1 MINEQQLLDKYY
13 SNNASKLHS
22 IVHQIMMKNKIY
34 CADKDDFY
42 SIANESFIQ
51 SLKDFNRK
59 HGISVEFD
67 NYMCVYLNEQQEDE
81 FKRYLYTS
89 ISNRIKSEIT
99 KRNTFM
105 RQADKFSISLDK
117 PINEQENVTIGDTI
131 ASDFDMDKK
140 LGFSADERVEQYLN
154 SLSNTQRNMVEMK
167 MNGYQRKEIKDQL
180 GLTKFEYEDNMRA
193 IKQNKLIPLFSKNQN
208 DGQYRKVEQMK
219 EKIEETLTMDLDTTD
234 SYRTDKYTLYSL
246 LESKK
251 DGEINCHYISQRVPF
266 VWDSEKENKFFSR
279 ILNNQPIPEIILC
292 ETIENNVKVSYL
304 VEGLQRLS
312 YAEAFKENLMP
323 IRAKGAEYTLI
334 KYKKYELDE
343 NGNKII
349 DQEGKPKFV
358 IDTFDI
364 VNKYYRDLPEFLQKR
379 FNNFNITVTTFFN
392 CTEEIINYHIRNYNN
407 HISMTKAQ
415 YGITSVSNET
425 SRSIKAISE
434 NHPFFKNHVKCSHTY
449 RKKGVLDEVV
459 ARSIISV
466 YFLDF
471 WSPRLIKILEFIDNN
486 VTQNY
491 FEGLTKL
498 LDRLTLVVD
507 DSVKDLFNTT
517 NTYIWFAV
525 FHKFTKLNMTD
536 SRFIEF
542 MREFQSS
549 LHEKKINGI
558 SYEDVNS
565 RCTKDTKTVNAK
577 INVITDLMNDYL
589 QIEDTEESIA
599 I

>member
-1 MINEQQLLDKYY
+1 MLTEQQLLDNYY
-13 SNNASKLHS
+13 SNNALKLRS
-22 IVHQIMMKNKIY
+22 IVRQIMRKNKIY
-34 CADKDDFY
+34 CEDKEDFY
-42 SIANESFIQ
+42 SIANEAFTYT
-51 SLKDFNRK
+51 LKKSKEQEDFNFE
-59 HGISVEFD
+59 GF
-67 NYMCVYLNEQQEDE
+67 
-81 FKRYLYTS
+81 LYVA
-89 ISNRIKSEIT
+89 ISNKVKNEIT
-99 KRNTFM
+99 KRNAFM
-105 RQADKFSISLDK
+105 RQADRFSISLDK
-117 PINEQENVTIGDTI
+117 PISENENFTIGDTLQ
-131 ASDFDMDKK
+131 ADFDMDKE
-140 LGFSADERVEQYLN
+140 LGFLKDDERVEQYLN
-154 SLSNTQRNMVEMK
+154 SLSRVQRKMVEMK
-167 MNGYQRKEIKDQL
+167 MDGYKRSEIKEQL
-180 GLTKFEYEDNMRA
+180 GLSEYVYEDNMKA
-193 IKQNKLIPLFSKNQN
+193 IKQNKLIPLFSKNRN
-208 DGQYRKVEQMK
+208 DGQYRKVENMGLNK
-219 EKIEETLTMDLDTTD
+219 ENALTMDLDTTN
-234 SYRTDKYTLYSL
+234 SYRTDKNTLYSL

-251 DGEINCHYISQRVPF
+251 DGDINCHYISQRVPF
-266 VWDSEKENKFFSR
+266 VWDSEKENRFFSR

-292 ETIENNVKVSYL
+292 ETIEDDVKVSYL

-312 YAEAFKENLMP
+312 YAEAFKENKMP
-323 IRAKGAEYTLI
+323 VRAKGAEYTLI

-379 FNNFNITVTTFFN
+379 FNNFNVTVTTFFN
-392 CTEEIINYHIRNYNN
+392 CTEERINYHIRNYNN
-407 HISMTKAQ
+407 HVAMTKVQ
-415 YGITSVSNET
+415 YGITNVSNKT

-434 NHPFFKNHVKCSHTY
+434 NHPFFKDHVKCSNTY

-459 ARSIISV
+459 ARSIISI

-471 WSPRLIKILEFIDNN
+471 WSPKLIKILEFIDKN

-498 LDRLTLVVD
+498 LDRLTLIVD

-549 LHEKKINGI
+549 LHGKKINGV
-558 SYEDVNS
+558 SYEDVNT

-589 QIEDTEESIA
+589 QINDTEELIA
-599 I
+599 M